1 MVKKTYKKTTTEKTS
16 SKTLFDHIRAVTE
29 FQDPEYF
36 DKLTDG
42 DKKTWSNYMMQRFLS
57 MNPDWTEFIS
67 EMDPIIVGKQL
78 DPKLTYLL
86 YISMI
91 PKSKIF
97 LEYIK
102 GSKSVNYHEK
112 LVELMKKEYEIS
124 KEECIEYLN
133 ILSIID
139 EKNIYTTNLLQ
150 KYGINEKEISKIL
163 LNRISGT

>member
-1 MVKKTYKKTTTEKTS
+1 MVKKTQKKTTTEKTS

-36 DKLTDG
+36 DKLTDS

-97 LEYIK
+97 LKYIK
-102 GSKSVNYHEK
+102 GSKSVDYHEK

-139 EKNIYTTNLLQ
+139 KKNIYTTNLLQ

-163 LNRISGT
+163 SNQISET

>member
-1 MVKKTYKKTTTEKTS
+1 MVKKTQKKTTTEKTS

-36 DKLTDG
+36 DKLTDS

-97 LEYIK
+97 LKYIK
-102 GSKSVNYHEK
+102 GSKSVDYHEK

-139 EKNIYTTNLLQ
+139 KKNIYTANLLQ

-163 LNRISGT
+163 SNQISET